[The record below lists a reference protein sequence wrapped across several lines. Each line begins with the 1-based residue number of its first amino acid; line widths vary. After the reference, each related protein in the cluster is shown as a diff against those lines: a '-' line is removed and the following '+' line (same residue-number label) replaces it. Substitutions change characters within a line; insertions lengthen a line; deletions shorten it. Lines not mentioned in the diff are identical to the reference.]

1 MIIKLYNTNSDNNK
15 LNKVLTNEI
24 IIDIKL
30 KNDTDIIRPT
40 IFLYSETLI
49 NSNYCYIPEFNRHYY
64 INSITTNPNKVFKL
78 ELEVD
83 VLMSFKNDILNS
95 YAYVIQQTN
104 YNNYYNS
111 SYQSEVRKE
120 VDYYYSDVTLSDEK
134 SLILVTVG
142 GGV

>member
-49 NSNYCYIPEFNRHYY
+49 NSNYCYIPEFNRYY
-64 INSITTNPNKVFKL
+64 YVNSITTNSNKVFKL

>member
-30 KNDTDIIRPT
+30 KNDTDIIQPT

-49 NSNYCYIPEFNRHYY
+49 NSNYCYIPEFNRYYY
-64 INSITTNPNKVFKL
+64 INSITTNSNKVFKL